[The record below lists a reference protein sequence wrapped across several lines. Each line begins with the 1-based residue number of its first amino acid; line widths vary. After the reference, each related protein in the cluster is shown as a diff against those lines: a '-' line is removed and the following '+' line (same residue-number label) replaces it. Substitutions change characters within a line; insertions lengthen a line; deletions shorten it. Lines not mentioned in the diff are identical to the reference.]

1 MVIGF
6 AYSVNDIAGR
16 GIAEKLVEI
25 LGLKCS
31 ENLQGRARRVCGEP
45 LRVAG
50 FIDDVIY
57 LEYLDSYFNGYSGVV
72 VLSRH
77 RASSGTPSLTVHH
90 TGNPGDSALY
100 GGRPWKLG
108 VSFPSLGSSLL
119 YMVNLEAGSRGS
131 GFFSISYEATHHGPT
146 DNAIP
151 VVFAEIGSSEK
162 EWGLEEAHETWA
174 RAIARVLDSRIG
186 CSSISIGL
194 GGNHYPAR
202 FTELTLRKNVCF
214 GHIIPRYALKNLS
227 ENAVGSLVEQAILA
241 SAEKIEKIY
250 MEEKAAQASKVRVIE
265 SVAEKLNIDL
275 EIL

>member
-1 MVIGF
+1 MIIGF

-31 ENLQGRARRVCGEP
+31 EPLQGRARRICGEP
-45 LRVAG
+45 PRVAG

-57 LEYLDSYFNGYSGVV
+57 LEYLDTYFNGYTGVV

-77 RASSGTPSLTVHH
+77 RAASGMPSLTVHY

-108 VSFPSLGSSLL
+108 ISFPSLGSSLL
-119 YMVNLEAGSRGS
+119 YMVNSETTSRGS

-146 DNAIP
+146 DNAVP

-162 EWGLEEAHETWA
+162 EWGLEEAHEIWA
-174 RAIARVLDSRIG
+174 RAIARALDSRIR

-202 FTELTLRKNVCF
+202 FTELTLYKNVCF

-227 ENAVGSLVEQAILA
+227 EDAVGSLVEQAILA

-250 MEEKAAQASKVRVIE
+250 MEEKATQASKVRIIE
-265 SVAEKLNIDL
+265 GVAEKLDIDL

>member
-1 MVIGF
+1 MSIGF

-25 LGLKCS
+25 LDLRCS
-31 ENLQGRARRVCGEP
+31 ENLQGRVRRICGEP

-57 LEYLDSYFNGYSGVV
+57 LEYLDTYFNGYSGVV

-77 RASSGTPSLTVHH
+77 RAASGTPSLTVHY

-119 YMVNLEAGSRGS
+119 YMVNLEASSRGS

-151 VVFAEIGSSEK
+151 VVFVEIGSSEK
-162 EWGLEEAHETWA
+162 EWGLEEAHEIWA
-174 RAIARVLDSRIG
+174 RAIARVLDSRIE

-202 FTELTLRKNVCF
+202 FTELTLHKNVCF
-214 GHIIPRYALKNLS
+214 GHIIPRYVLKNLS
-227 ENAVGSLVEQAILA
+227 ENVVGSLVEQAILA